1 MRGYVPPCLPGSY
14 DPAVVGV
21 GRAGIEVVVVNLE
34 VLVPVIGGRVG
45 ISVAVVV
52 SVVSNFGSSFKAIK
66 TISVIIMLITTQTL
80 IMLSVMTM
88 FEGLC
93 IMDLII
99 S

>member
-1 MRGYVPPCLPGSY
+1 M
-14 DPAVVGV
+14 
-21 GRAGIEVVVVNLE
+21 

-52 SVVSNFGSSFKAIK
+52 SVVFNFGSSFKAIN
-66 TISVIIMLITTQTL
+66 TISVIIMLITMQTL
-80 IMLSVMTM
+80 IILSVMTM

-99 S
+99 N

>member
-1 MRGYVPPCLPGSY
+1 MHPLPPPPGSY
-14 DPAVVGV
+14 DPVV

-45 ISVAVVV
+45 ISVAVVGL
-52 SVVSNFGSSFKAIK
+52 VVSNFGSSFKAIK

-80 IMLSVMTM
+80 IMLIVMTM

-93 IMDLII
+93 IMDFII
-99 S
+99 N

>member
-1 MRGYVPPCLPGSY
+1 MYPSPPGSY
-14 DPAVVGV
+14 GPVVGV
-21 GRAGIEVVVVNLE
+21 GRDGIGVVVVDLV

-52 SVVSNFGSSFKAIK
+52 SVVSNFGSSFKAIN
-66 TISVIIMLITTQTL
+66 TISVIIMLITMQTL
-80 IMLSVMTM
+80 IILSVMTM

-99 S
+99 N

>member
-1 MRGYVPPCLPGSY
+1 M
-14 DPAVVGV
+14 
-21 GRAGIEVVVVNLE
+21 

-52 SVVSNFGSSFKAIK
+52 SVVSNFGLSFKAIK
-66 TISVIIMLITTQTL
+66 TISVMIMLITTQTL
-80 IMLSVMTM
+80 ITMSVMTM

-99 S
+99 D

>member
-1 MRGYVPPCLPGSY
+1 MNRCTPCPPGSY
-14 DPAVVGV
+14 DPVV

-45 ISVAVVV
+45 ISVAVVGL
-52 SVVSNFGSSFKAIK
+52 VVSNFGSSFKAIK

-80 IMLSVMTM
+80 IMLIVMTM

-93 IMDLII
+93 IMD
-99 S
+99 